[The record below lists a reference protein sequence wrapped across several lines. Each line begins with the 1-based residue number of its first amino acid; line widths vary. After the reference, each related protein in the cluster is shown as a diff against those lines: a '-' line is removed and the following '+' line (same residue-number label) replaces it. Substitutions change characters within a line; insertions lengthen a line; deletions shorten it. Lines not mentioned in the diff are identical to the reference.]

1 MMKLVKKNKFT
12 IMVVV
17 LFVFFMFGVSEIKKA
32 FFSQDGAVYGDRL
45 VGKVEVKKETYDQLK
60 EGIQAKEKVESV
72 EVRENGR
79 LINISVTVATD
90 TSLEDAKKVM
100 DGVLDIFTDSQKGYY
115 DFHVIVR
122 KNDAAENNFPIMGSK
137 HHNSSIFVWSKD
149 REKTDISQTDTNQ

>member
-12 IMVVV
+12 IIIVV
-17 LFVFFMFGVSEIKKA
+17 LFVFFMFGVSEIKKV
-32 FFSQDGAVYGDRL
+32 FFAHDGAVYGDRL
-45 VGKVEVKKETYDQLK
+45 VGKEKKKKETYDQLK

-72 EVRENGR
+72 EVRESGR
-79 LINISVTVATD
+79 LINILITVAFD
-90 TSLEDAKKVM
+90 TSLDDAKKTM

-149 REKTDISQTDTNQ
+149 REKTDINQTDTNQ